1 MGKAEAIR
9 AGVAVV
15 NALLTVT
22 FAPECA
28 ACASPLA
35 APLDGCICDCCWSS
49 IEPAPHVEWP
59 AGPLVKALAAG
70 EYIGS
75 LRQIIHAFKY
85 DGRRSLAR
93 PLADLMRAS
102 GHDVLDGAD
111 CIVPVPLHPWRRMRR
126 GFNQAADLAQALG
139 LPVRPLLWR
148 VRATTPQ
155 ADLSAADRQRNVRR
169 AFRVSPLVPAGTR
182 GDIRGQVVVLVDDVR
197 TTGATLHAC
206 AEVLATAGASE
217 IRALTVAVRGQDS
230 VAGDIGSDRGRAGQG
245 APNPGKPPPPE

>member
-15 NALLTVT
+15 NSLLRVT

-35 APLDGCICDCCWSS
+35 SPLDGCICACCWCA
-49 IEPAPHVEWP
+49 IEPAPQVEWP
-59 AGPLVKALAAG
+59 AGPLVKAFAAG
-70 EYIGS
+70 EYVGS

-102 GHDVLDGAD
+102 GQDILDGAD
-111 CIVPVPLHPWRRMRR
+111 CLVPVPLHPLRRIRR
-126 GFNQAADLAQALG
+126 GFNQAADLAAALG
-139 LPVRPLLWR
+139 PPVCSLLWR
-148 VRATTPQ
+148 VRATAPQ
-155 ADLSAADRQRNVRR
+155 ADLSAADRQRNVGR
-169 AFRVSPLVPAGTR
+169 AFRLSPLVRAGTR

-206 AEVLATAGASE
+206 AEVLATAGAGE
-217 IRALTVAVRGQDS
+217 VRALTVAVRRQE
-230 VAGDIGSDRGRAGQG
+230 RAR
-245 APNPGKPPPPE
+245 AS